1 MYIYK
6 AGVVGGGTMG
16 AGIAQAISYGGLPV
30 VLKDVSPA
38 AVDKALAAARA
49 IYQGRVDKGKMAPQ
63 ELEAKMALITGATD
77 LAAFKDVDLVIEA
90 VPERLELKRQAFAEL
105 DRVCPPTAI
114 LASNT
119 SALSISALGAATHRP
134 EKVIGLHFFFPAHVM
149 KLVEIIPG
157 VVTAQE
163 TVEDATAFAEGL
175 RKLPVRVNECPGFL
189 VNRLLMPYLNEA
201 VFCLQ
206 EGSATMPEI
215 ESAMTALG
223 WPMGPFTLVD
233 ALGLDVCAEAGKVLL
248 DGYGERMRPAAL
260 WTSLLDAKR
269 FGRKSGAGFYRYA
282 ESSDPRAAGTA
293 DEALAQML
301 VQTASGGARASPGTS
316 HEESPLAPA
325 TRRFSQERLMFGM
338 VNEAILALQEG
349 ISSAADIDLAVVA
362 GLGYP
367 MSDGGILHYADRVGL
382 DVVLAG
388 LERFAREL
396 GPRFHPAYRL
406 RQMVAAGLLG
416 VKTKRGF
423 FEYP

>member
-16 AGIAQAISYGGLPV
+16 AGIAQVISYSGLPV
-30 VLKDVSPA
+30 VIRDTSPA
-38 AVDKALAAARA
+38 AVDKALATARA

-63 ELEAKMALITGATD
+63 ELEAKMALITGTTD

-90 VPERLELKRQAFAEL
+90 VPERMEIKRQVFAEL
-105 DRVCPPTAI
+105 DAICQPTAI

-119 SALSISALGAATHRP
+119 SALSISALGAATKRP
-134 EKVIGLHFFFPAHVM
+134 DKVVGIHFFFPAHVM
-149 KLVEIIPG
+149 KLIEIIPG

-163 TVEDATAFAEGL
+163 TVEDATAFAESL

-206 EGSATMPEI
+206 EGAASMPEI
-215 ESAMTALG
+215 EAAMTGLG

-260 WTSLLDAKR
+260 WSKLLEAKR
-269 FGRKSGAGFYRYA
+269 FGRKSGAGFYRYDA
-282 ESSDPRAAGTA
+282 GDPKAAGTA
-293 DEALAQML
+293 DDALTQMIAQ
-301 VQTASGGARASPGTS
+301 ARAAGAKSG
-316 HEESPLAPA
+316 
-325 TRRFSQERLMFGM
+325 RFTPERLMFGM
-338 VNEAILALQEG
+338 VNEAILSLQEG
-349 ISSAADIDLAVVA
+349 ISTAADIDLAVVA

-367 MSDGGILHYADRVGL
+367 MADGGILHYADRVGL
-382 DVVLAG
+382 DTVLTG
-388 LERFAREL
+388 LETCSKEL
-396 GPRFHPAYRL
+396 GARFHPAYRL
-406 RQMVAAGLLG
+406 KQLVAAGALG